1 MCLPRTQEADIDD
14 PYWEPLISTEN
25 GSPVPEVVPEV
36 LPASAPEKEAEIS
49 PVKAKKLDFSSPKKN
64 LDFSSPNPAVKKKKR
79 PLPTPSSAATS
90 SATSVLSATPPA
102 KSPKDKRSKPS
113 PKDKK
118 ALV

>member
-1 MCLPRTQEADIDD
+1 MCLPRTKEADIDD

-25 GSPVPEVVPEV
+25 GSPVPQVVPEV

-49 PVKAKKLDFSSPKKN
+49 PVKAKKLDFSSP
-64 LDFSSPNPAVKKKKR
+64 NPVVKKKKR

-90 SATSVLSATPPA
+90 PATSVLSATPPA